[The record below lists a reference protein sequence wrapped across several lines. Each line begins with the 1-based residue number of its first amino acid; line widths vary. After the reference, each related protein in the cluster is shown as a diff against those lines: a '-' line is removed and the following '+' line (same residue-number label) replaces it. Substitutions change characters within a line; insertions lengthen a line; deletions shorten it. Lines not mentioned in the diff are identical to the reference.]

1 MTITLGELA
10 EMTGAE
16 LQGNP
21 EYIVDH
27 LSTPAAAKK
36 GALCCIFQKR
46 YLDQI
51 PNCESAALIISPEFK
66 EHVKGPALFH
76 ANPNYAYALA
86 SRAFSRRYEPAG
98 IHASAIIDTS
108 AQIADGVSI
117 AAQVVIE
124 KNVIIETG
132 CHIGAR
138 SYIGADTHVQE
149 NSVLRPNVT
158 LLEDTKIGKNALIH
172 SGVVIGDDGFGYAP
186 HEGQWHHVEQVGN
199 VVLGDNV
206 EIGTNTTIDR
216 GKFTSTIISDGV
228 KIDNQV
234 QIGHNVFIGENTI
247 MSACTGVAGSTRIG
261 KNCMIAGACGLSDH
275 LEIADGVMITA
286 MSRVTHSLKKP
297 NTSYSSG
304 TNALESSSWRR
315 NAVRF
320 SQLNDMARRLKKLE
334 KQLEIKKSEP

>member
-21 EYIVDH
+21 EYIVHH
-27 LSTPAAAKK
+27 LSPPQNAGD

-51 PNCESAALIISPEFK
+51 PSCESAALIISPEFK
-66 EHVKGPALFH
+66 EHVKGHALFH

-86 SRAFSRRYEPAG
+86 SRSFSRRYEPTG
-98 IHASAIIDTS
+98 IHASAVVDAS
-108 AQIADGVSI
+108 ARIAPSASI
-117 AAQVVIE
+117 AAHVVIE
-124 KNVIIETG
+124 KDVVIEAD

-138 SYIGADTHVQE
+138 SYIGAGTHIQE

-158 LLEDTKIGKNALIH
+158 LLEDTKVGKNALIH

-206 EIGTNTTIDR
+206 EIGSNTTIDR

-261 KNCMIAGACGLSDH
+261 KNCMIAGASGISDH
-275 LEIADGVMITA
+275 LEIADGVIITA
-286 MSRVTHSLKKP
+286 MSRVTHSLKKA

-304 TNALESSSWRR
+304 TNAIESQAWRK

-320 SQLNDMARRLKKLE
+320 SQLNDMARRLNKLE
-334 KQLEIKKSEP
+334 KLLEASQD